1 MTTTGPCSATCPTA
15 TLDPAFG
22 TAGQVVTDFKGGED
36 WVGGLL
42 LRPDGK
48 ILVGGAALIG
58 HVLCTGTDGVTRGCD
73 KFGFAL
79 VQYGPNGKPDK
90 KFGTGGQALY
100 EFDRTAGAA
109 ALALQPDGK
118 IVLAGHYDY
127 DDFAVVRANAD
138 GSRDTTFGA
147 GGLTRTPFSRAM
159 DVAYAVALQPDGQIV
174 AAGAGTLN
182 DDDPLNDNF
191 ALTRYTGR

>member
-1 MTTTGPCSATCPTA
+1 M
-15 TLDPAFG
+15 
-22 TAGQVVTDFKGGED
+22 
-36 WVGGLL
+36 
-42 LRPDGK
+42 
-48 ILVGGAALIG
+48 
-58 HVLCTGTDGVTRGCD
+58 TRGCD

-79 VQYGPNGKPDK
+79 VAVWAERQAGQE
-90 KFGTGGQALY
+90 FGTGGQALY

-138 GSRDTTFGA
+138 GARDTTFGTD
-147 GGLTRTPFSRAM
+147 GLTRTPFGRAM
-159 DVAYAVALQPDGQIV
+159 DMAYAVALQPDGQIV